1 MRKKILI
8 IAIAI
13 LASIFCATMSGTD
26 TQAIGAADI
35 GRITDKAKIADL
47 KKCHDY
53 FADRIDI
60 LKLNKPSDIVADPG
74 NILALPN
81 GITNSDSLFNC
92 KTLLNDYMNY
102 SFSDNTGKVS
112 FLKSMGYTADT
123 TTQTSNKTVC
133 YTTNLTQSGGSET
146 NGGAEIHYTIC
157 ASVNQSG
164 VSHVDI
170 SYDYGAGLA
179 MFYDGSSVIISD
191 GSVENLIQANGR
203 TPEEF
208 FNDLSDRLKNF
219 NYCDADNN
227 CFIFGSMTTG
237 AAGLEENKAAEV
249 DNFYVKGPLVTNIPT
264 TFTED
269 ERVGLLVYYFE
280 TYGEIACYWSEG
292 TVELTIGGNKYFVKE
307 KDGAPSTYYIVDGTS
322 WFGEAGWDEIISGLN
337 GQDISGVPNCEGVKP
352 PAATGSS
359 SIGGSNGDEDD
370 GPCFDGGVGALGWI
384 ICPIIKLLRQTTE
397 NLYDYVIT
405 PFLEIDVGAFDTG
418 SAVFRGW
425 QTFQSVANIL
435 FVIFLLFVIF
445 SQVTGYGIDN
455 YGIKRMLPKLIVG
468 AILVNLSFII
478 CQLLVDA
485 SNVIGFSVE
494 NLFNG
499 LAYDAMTESGG
510 LTGSAGAA
518 VGATI
523 ISGAV
528 GIGGAAAAIATAEIW
543 LPVLI
548 LPIILGTISIIIS
561 CLFVFIILGARRAA
575 AIILVVISPLAFV
588 MYMLPNT
595 KKLFDR
601 WLSAFKAV
609 LLVFPICG
617 LLMGGGAFAG
627 AILWNVS
634 GDFFLGQLL
643 AALTTVI
650 PFFFIPRILRA
661 SLNAVGNLGTTLS
674 NLGNGISRGL
684 GGITKGAIGN
694 SNWYNNM
701 QSNRKDILEER
712 NRNREQERAQRIVD
726 RLKARGGENGANL
739 TEAQRRRQYRAQ
751 ATLNRL
757 QREDVE
763 AEAGIEPI
771 SRDVELAQA
780 QAKRRQDSISAR
792 EDQIRISKDA
802 NNLDALQNQLTAA
815 ITGEDE
821 IGIEALQNVLS
832 TKGDKG
838 REAVHQAMVEAE
850 KAGDIS
856 SKARQTYASNI
867 VSGKFASEYKNNSRS
882 TFDYAMNNTGES
894 SGGNMSQFYGGSV
907 GSLTQQKMVDMDE
920 GELKRILGKMESG
933 TMEDKD
939 YETVQRIA
947 SGALSND
954 KLQQSLKT
962 SQRNLLNDIVSR
974 PAQRTTS
981 MNIPHGGT
989 SGTGSGSG
997 SSGSNAADTAGDMYE
1012 QMFDQQR
1019 NGGSDTS
1026 SAV

>member
-1 MRKKILI
+1 MRRKLLMTV
-8 IAIAI
+8 IAALVSVLFITI
-13 LASIFCATMSGTD
+13 SSTD
-26 TQAIGAADI
+26 TQAIGVADI

-47 KKCHDY
+47 KKCHEHFTDSV
-53 FADRIDI
+53 DI

-74 NILALPN
+74 AILALPN
-81 GITNSDSLFNC
+81 GTTSNDSLFNC
-92 KTLLNDYMNY
+92 KTLMNDYMGY
-102 SFSDNTGKVS
+102 SFSDNAGKAS

-123 TTQTSNKTVC
+123 QTAGNKMTC
-133 YTTNLTQSGGSET
+133 KTMTFTRGAGNDTGMEGNGNGSQ
-146 NGGAEIHYTIC
+146 NKLTIC
-157 ASVNQSG
+157 ASASQGTISSINITRNDVG
-164 VSHVDI
+164 PIAGATFYVSDN
-170 SYDYGAGLA
+170 SLELD
-179 MFYDGSSVIISD
+179 YDGNGAVD
-191 GSVENLIQANGR
+191 GMVSYLNTGDDD
-203 TPEEF
+203 F
-208 FNDLSDRLKNF
+208 FSELEALLKKNQYSF
-219 NYCDADNN
+219 RDAADNTL
-227 CFIFGSMTTG
+227 FFGSFAG
-237 AAGLEENKAAEV
+237 DPDAALGDNDEAEV
-249 DNFYVKGPLVTNIPT
+249 DNIYKKGPLVTNMT
-264 TFTED
+264 TIFTED
-269 ERVGLLVYYFE
+269 ERLGLLVYYFRK
-280 TYGEIACYWSEG
+280 YGTIACYWQEG
-292 TVELTIGGNKYFVKE
+292 ATRLTIGGNEYYVTKKA
-307 KDGAPSTYYIVDGTS
+307 DAPSTFYVVDDTS
-322 WFGEAGWDEIISGLN
+322 WFGEKGWDDIISELDGK
-337 GQDISGVPNCEGVKP
+337 DITGVPDCTDQTTP
-352 PAATGSS
+352 PGLTDATLT
-359 SIGGSNGDEDD
+359 GSNGDEED

-997 SSGSNAADTAGDMYE
+997 SS
-1012 QMFDQQR
+1012 
-1019 NGGSDTS
+1019 
-1026 SAV
+1026 